1 MVLNWQQVGAFK
13 SEIELEE
20 YLSLENI
27 HISKINVINYTG
39 KCKCVRDTND
49 YIVSICRISIRY
61 LFCRCTHG
69 CKMRYKTK
77 ICKNMALL
85 EVLRDKHYHDIDKIC
100 QISTME
106 KAAQIAS
113 SKFDYKSDKDHMNY
127 TMQNINKND
136 ISSTFISKIEQNE
149 LKKFN
154 FKSDHMYYTMKNFEA
169 NDLSKSLNS
178 VIIIKTLF
186 ESVLV
191 IIVSF
196 FCFGIL
202 FLTYF

>member
-85 EVLRDKHYHDIDKIC
+85 EVLKH
-100 QISTME
+100 
-106 KAAQIAS
+106 
-113 SKFDYKSDKDHMNY
+113 
-127 TMQNINKND
+127 
-136 ISSTFISKIEQNE
+136 
-149 LKKFN
+149 
-154 FKSDHMYYTMKNFEA
+154 
-169 NDLSKSLNS
+169 
-178 VIIIKTLF
+178 V
-186 ESVLV
+186 
-191 IIVSF
+191 
-196 FCFGIL
+196 
-202 FLTYF
+202 